1 MNLRYVVGVDGS
13 RPSAAALKW
22 AVDRARHDPAPI
34 VLVHVAGDEA
44 APTGHENRDG
54 AAQSG
59 EDQLAAALEHVR
71 TTAAETPVSAATLA
85 GPVPAAL
92 AGFVGAHDLLVIG
105 TGKTGF
111 LHGRV
116 HGSRSVQIAIAAACT
131 VAVVPEVDLRFRR
144 GVVAGIDRH
153 ETGPS
158 VARWAA
164 REAVARG
171 EELLLLQAIPES
183 ASRMS
188 SVERAALA
196 LTDAAEKARE
206 ECPQLTI
213 RSRVSTRP
221 PAEAL
226 LDSSRDKALLVL
238 GPGSLDPLR
247 SAIGSVLHDVLLN
260 VNAPVLIARPPEDR
274 QVVGPL
280 GAARVAAVR

>member
-13 RPSAAALKW
+13 RPSLAALRW
-22 AVDRARHDPAPI
+22 AISRARHDPAPM
-34 VLVHVAGDEA
+34 VLVHVQSDEA
-44 APTGHENRDG
+44 APTRHEASTEAG
-54 AAQSG
+54 QSG
-59 EDQLAAALEHVR
+59 DGHLGAALEQVR
-71 TTAAETPVSAATLA
+71 ATAPEISVSATTITGA
-85 GPVPAAL
+85 VPSAL
-92 AGFVGAHDLLVIG
+92 AGFVGAHDLLIIG

-158 VARWAA
+158 VARWGA
-164 REAVARG
+164 REALARG

-183 ASRMS
+183 ASRLS
-188 SVERAALA
+188 SAERAALA

-206 ECPQLTI
+206 ESPLLTI

-238 GPGSLDPLR
+238 GPGSLDPLH
-247 SAIGSVLHDVLLN
+247 SVLGSVLHDVLLN

-274 QVVGPL
+274 QVVGPIV
-280 GAARVAAVR
+280 AASSAAVR

>member
-13 RPSAAALKW
+13 RPSAAALRW
-22 AVDRARHDPAPI
+22 AIDRARHDPAPM
-34 VLVHVAGDEA
+34 VLVHVAEDA
-44 APTGHENRDG
+44 
-54 AAQSG
+54 AAQG
-59 EDQLAAALEHVR
+59 GAEYLDAAMENVR
-71 TTAAETPVSAATLA
+71 TTAPQIHVSTAPLTGA
-85 GPVPAAL
+85 VPSAL
-92 AGFVGAHDLLVIG
+92 AGFVGSHDLLVIG

-116 HGSRSVQIAIAAACT
+116 LGSRSVQIAIAAGCT

-164 REAVARG
+164 REALARG
-171 EELLLLQAIPES
+171 EELMLLQAISES
-183 ASRMS
+183 ASRLTS
-188 SVERAALA
+188 ADRAALA
-196 LTDAAEKARE
+196 LTDAAERARK

-213 RSRVSTRP
+213 RSRVSTRS

-226 LDSSRDKALLVL
+226 LDSARDKALLVL
-238 GPGSLDPLR
+238 GPGSLDPSR
-247 SAIGSVLHDVLLN
+247 SPIGSVLHEVLLN

-274 QVVGPL
+274 QVVGPIT
-280 GAARVAAVR
+280 AAGVVVVS